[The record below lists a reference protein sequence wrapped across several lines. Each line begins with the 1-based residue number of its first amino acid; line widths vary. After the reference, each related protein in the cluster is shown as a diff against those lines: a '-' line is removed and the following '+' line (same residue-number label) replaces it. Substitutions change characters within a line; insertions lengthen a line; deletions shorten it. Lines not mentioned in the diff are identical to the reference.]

1 MFRLID
7 RYIIKEILPYFFL
20 SLLLLTAIIFLHEAN
35 RFSALFIVFSR
46 RGLSSWPLIQLV
58 VSLLPS
64 IFVFTL
70 PISLLLGIL
79 MGLGRMASDSELVV
93 LRASGIG
100 RWRFLLPVLMLAL
113 FVSLFTAYNTSYMLP
128 HAMKSLNALKQ
139 ARSQL
144 VLQGLADQIKPGVF
158 EENVPGKLIF
168 IRDIDRE
175 TGIWKQVFVAIQDDP
190 AIEPKIL
197 AAREGQLQIGTS
209 LEFSELQLN
218 NGYIYEGY
226 QLKRKEQ
233 EKAATYSFD
242 NTSLRLDLSGKDN
255 GQSDNTGEEG
265 KDKKSEKDEVAR
277 DDVSLINEGP
287 ESQTLP
293 ELFRS
298 PIPTERKQQ
307 LLLEVEKHKR
317 FALPIACLVFALTG
331 VALGMVVSRGGR
343 SSGLMIGIGITL
355 LYYLL
360 FILGED
366 VSRQGVLPAFI
377 GVWLANII
385 TSLFGLLMLF
395 RYQWLRDKNAAIL
408 EKFYPSLLRLEKLFQ
423 GETSRTNKNRVTFGF
438 PRIIDRMILIDMLR
452 HFLIVVVGLTSVFLV
467 FTLFELTNSIVENR
481 IPFFTVINYLFFL
494 LPQIFHYATPF
505 AVLVAVLVT
514 FGLFGKT
521 SQLVALNASG
531 QSLYRLALPVL
542 LYSIIAGSF
551 LMASQ
556 EYLLPF
562 ANRRQEYLRYVI
574 KGGKLPA
581 QTFYQTRRK
590 WFLGEDNRLIH
601 FQYFDT
607 KENRFAGLSI
617 YELNPENGSL
627 LKRIS
632 TKEAAWDA
640 TTKEWVLQ
648 SGFIRTFEGGE
659 IKTAERIREMR
670 ITLAET
676 PEYFKQQI
684 PESSKMN
691 IEQLLRQIKEL
702 GDSGIDVLSLQIALY
717 AKIASPLTCL
727 VMALMGIPFAFTIG
741 KKGALAGVGV
751 SIFIAIT
758 FWGSLELFNQL
769 GSYELLPPMLAAW
782 GPNLLFAASGLYLLF
797 TTKT

>member
-113 FVSLFTAYNTSYMLP
+113 FVSIFTAYNTSYMLP
-128 HAMKSLNALKQ
+128 QAMKSLNALKK

-158 EENVPGKLIF
+158 EENIPGKLIF

-190 AIEPKIL
+190 TIEPKIL
-197 AAREGQLQIGTS
+197 AAREGQLQIGSS

-226 QLKRKEQ
+226 QLKRREQ

-255 GQSDNTGEEG
+255 EQSDNVNG
-265 KDKKSEKDEVAR
+265 DEKEKAEKAEAVR
-277 DDVSLINEGP
+277 DDISLINEGP

-307 LLLEVEKHKR
+307 LLLQVEKHKR

-343 SSGLMIGIGITL
+343 SSGLMIGIGVTL

-395 RYQWLRDKNAAIL
+395 RYQWLRDKTTSIT
-408 EKFYPSLLRLEKLFQ
+408 EKFYPIFLSLEKIFQ

-438 PRIIDRMILIDMLR
+438 PRIIDRMILVDMLR
-452 HFLIVVVGLTSVFLV
+452 HFLIVVLGLTSVFLV

-481 IPFFTVINYLFFL
+481 IPFLTVVNYLFFL

-542 LYSIIAGSF
+542 LYSIIAGGF

-556 EYLLPF
+556 EYLLPS

-581 QTFYQTRRK
+581 QTFYQNRRK
-590 WFLGEDNRLIH
+590 WFLGGENRLIH

-607 KENRFAGLSI
+607 KENRFVGLSI
-617 YELNPENGSL
+617 YELDAENGNL

-632 TKEAAWDA
+632 TKEAFWDEK
-640 TTKEWVLQ
+640 TKEWILEN
-648 SGFIRTFEGGE
+648 GFIRTFEGGKVKVAE
-659 IKTAERIREMR
+659 KIKEMR

-741 KKGALAGVGV
+741 KRGALAGVGV